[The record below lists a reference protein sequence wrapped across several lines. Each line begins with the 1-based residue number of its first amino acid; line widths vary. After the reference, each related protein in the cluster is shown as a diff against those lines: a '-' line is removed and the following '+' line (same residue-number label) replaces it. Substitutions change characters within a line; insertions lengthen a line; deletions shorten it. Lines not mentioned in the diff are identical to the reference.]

1 MEKIRIKDQPKKGR
15 ACTLCS
21 DFSVLSDVESE
32 HEEVQAEEG
41 PTEDGVSDSLHL
53 VDQGHDEVLA
63 GPRGAVNHATIHAL
77 AQWKHTIASHP
88 WLADCIPLIV
98 RASTDPHSLPIRK
111 LLPLSL
117 LRGHVD
123 RRIPDCSA
131 CPFQACLCYLPNP
144 DLLLIVP
151 RLCIKQ

>member
-1 MEKIRIKDQPKKGR
+1 MNKILIRDQPKKGR
-15 ACTLCS
+15 ACTLSS

-53 VDQGHDEVLA
+53 VEQGHDEVLA

-77 AQWKHTIASHP
+77 ALWKHTIASHP

-98 RASTDPHSLPIRK
+98 SASADPYSFPVWRLF
-111 LLPLSL
+111 PLSL

-123 RRIPDCSA
+123 R
-131 CPFQACLCYLPNP
+131 
-144 DLLLIVP
+144 
-151 RLCIKQ
+151 